1 MLRVMG
7 KKEGKSCRAVTSR
20 EMTPREAGRR
30 RSMEEKREWGMP
42 ARAGQAMR
50 AAARMMAMRGGMK
63 RARSVRGMGRRRNSV
78 VSAERRSVI
87 APGRG
92 WEAYRSAGASRVGRV
107 DMRGSIA

>member
-1 MLRVMG
+1 MG
-7 KKEGKSCRAVTSR
+7 DAGEGGPGD
-20 EMTPREAGRR
+20 EGD
-30 RSMEEKREWGMP
+30 
-42 ARAGQAMR
+42 
-50 AAARMMAMRGGMK
+50 ARMMAMRGGMK

-92 WEAYRSAGASRVGRV
+92 WEAYGSAGASRVGGL